1 MSQPSDQTDLQTDS
15 YTMGSSASIPT
26 KSGLNTKKMLGISAA
41 TLLLGGSAWAIS
53 HQIVNLKEHPAVD
66 EPTPSDGPVPATLPD
81 DVDVARKTTDNMTFE
96 QAFETAREE
105 VGMGGVFSWHGH
117 WYNTFEKEEWGS
129 LSLAQRQEYTEN
141 ITGEHLPVKP
151 YTQPNTHTAAPVA
164 GQQTEAVSEPTIIE
178 GHLNGQRVMGLDFDQ
193 DGVIDTL
200 VMEGTDGYTYR
211 IVDASGDDGLDTMY
225 LYDSLDGELTAAVRL
240 DHSIVLSNDQFS
252 QGLEESMSKE
262 VVDSIL
268 DADETPTPM
277 LAVSHEND
285 IADEPAHT
293 DHSQADDSYD
303 SDDTYVNDGDVQDMD
318 E

>member
-1 MSQPSDQTDLQTDS
+1 MSTPSDQTDLHTDS

-26 KSGLNTKKMLGISAA
+26 KPGLNTKKMMGISAA

-53 HQIVNLKEHPAVD
+53 HQIVNLKEHPTVD
-66 EPTPSDGPVPATLPD
+66 DPTPSDGPATATLPD
-81 DVDVARKTTDNMTFE
+81 DVDVAGKTTDNMTFE
-96 QAFETAREE
+96 QAFSTAREE

-129 LSLAQRQEYTEN
+129 LSLAQRQEYTEM

-151 YTQPNTHTAAPVA
+151 YTQPIAHTTTVVP
-164 GQQTEAVSEPTIIE
+164 QSEAVSEPTIIE
-178 GHLNGQRVMGLDFDQ
+178 GYLNGQRVMGLDFDQ

-200 VMEGTDGYTYR
+200 VMEGADGYTYR
-211 IVDASGDDGLDTMY
+211 IVDTSGDDGLDTMY
-225 LYDSLDGELTAAVRL
+225 QYDSLDGDLTAAVRL

-268 DADETPTPM
+268 DAHETPTPI
-277 LAVSHEND
+277 LAASHENE
-285 IADEPAHT
+285 IVDEPAHT
-293 DHSQADDSYD
+293 GHGHSLDSYEF
-303 SDDTYVNDGDVQDMD
+303 DDTYINDGDVQDMD